1 MEKIKKDKYRDNYVK
16 SHYISEY
23 FIDDVNNQIIVY
35 YMNNNVSYYPLNSKN
50 IASLKRIMESQ
61 YYEWQ
66 DYLKY
71 AFMHNLIKILYLNT
85 FFKKQ
90 KYFLE
95 HKNAFKDYSVKD
107 LNTSK
112 FLSKGEIQMM
122 KNFKKY
128 NHSFFDLS
136 SVPSYKLSTMKKV
149 VEQKSSK
156 K

>member
-1 MEKIKKDKYRDNYVK
+1 MEKIRKDKYRDNYVK

-23 FIDDVNNQIIVY
+23 FIDDDNNQIIVY
-35 YMNNNVSYYPLNSKN
+35 YMDDTVSYCSLNSKN
-50 IASLKRIMESQ
+50 IASLKEKMEKQ

-66 DYLKY
+66 DYLKC

-85 FFKKQ
+85 FLKKQ

-95 HKNAFKDYSVKD
+95 HKNIFTNYSIKD

-112 FLSKGEIQMM
+112 FLSKAEIRMM
-122 KNFKKY
+122 KKFKKY
-128 NHSFFDLS
+128 NHSYFDLS

-156 K
+156 R

>member
-23 FIDDVNNQIIVY
+23 FIDDKNNQIIVY
-35 YMNNNVSYYPLNSKN
+35 YMNNSISHYPLNSKN

-95 HKNAFKDYSVKD
+95 HKNVFENYNIKD
-107 LNTSK
+107 LDVNK
-112 FLSKGEIQMM
+112 FLSESEIRMM

-128 NHSFFDLS
+128 NHSYFDLS

>member
-50 IASLKRIMESQ
+50 IASLKRSMERQ

-95 HKNAFKDYSVKD
+95 HKNVFENYNIKD
-107 LNTSK
+107 LDVNK
-112 FLSKGEIQMM
+112 FLSKSEIQMM

-128 NHSFFDLS
+128 NHSYFDLS
-136 SVPSYKLSTMKKV
+136 SVPSYKLSTMKKL

>member
-1 MEKIKKDKYRDNYVK
+1 
-16 SHYISEY
+16 
-23 FIDDVNNQIIVY
+23 
-35 YMNNNVSYYPLNSKN
+35 MNNNVSYYPLNSKN
-50 IASLKRIMESQ
+50 IASLKRSMERQ

-95 HKNAFKDYSVKD
+95 HKNVFENYNIKD
-107 LNTSK
+107 LDVNK
-112 FLSKGEIQMM
+112 FLSKSEIQMM

-128 NHSFFDLS
+128 NHSYFDLS